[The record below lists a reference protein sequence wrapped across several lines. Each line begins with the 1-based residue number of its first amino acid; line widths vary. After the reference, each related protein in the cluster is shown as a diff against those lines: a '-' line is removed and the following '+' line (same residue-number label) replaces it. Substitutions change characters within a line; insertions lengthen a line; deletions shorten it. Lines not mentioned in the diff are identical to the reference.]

1 MSPTRV
7 RQKNRQVRTTTKT
20 RAEPRLTEDLDR
32 LNDFE
37 DQKKVI
43 QSDKM
48 EDKEKYFTFV
58 KKQIDFDKFIL
69 NYKWISKIVNLKFD
83 YD

>member
-1 MSPTRV
+1 
-7 RQKNRQVRTTTKT
+7 
-20 RAEPRLTEDLDR
+20 
-32 LNDFE
+32 
-37 DQKKVI
+37 
-43 QSDKM
+43 M